1 MGNKKWKKY
10 YESITR
16 DHILFFFGLI
26 EQYFIK
32 PKDTQQMK
40 LNKLLLWIN
49 FLHSEHQTWFD
60 FSRKWG
66 DICESTVSNYMMDVA
81 CAILRAFASTP
92 KIIGFQSQQNIEK
105 MKKILSDSKAAI
117 PYATCLVD
125 GKCTRVLGRKGEH
138 QKHCDK
144 PNATTSN
151 HINRL
156 RHLSG
161 QWNIHRT
168 SINRSFNRI
177 AHNSTINNIL
187 QNEFYFDCK

>member
-1 MGNKKWKKY
+1 MSQPACNRAARGAGRRWKWSKTFRTTNYFQKHSNLGNKKWKKY
-10 YESITR
+10 YGSITR
-16 DHILFFFGLI
+16 DHILFFFGLT
-26 EQYFIK
+26 EQYFMK
-32 PKDTQQMK
+32 HKATQQLK

-117 PYATCLVD
+117 PYATYLVD
-125 GKCTRVLGRKGEH
+125 GKCTRVL
-138 QKHCDK
+138 
-144 PNATTSN
+144 
-151 HINRL
+151 
-156 RHLSG
+156 
-161 QWNIHRT
+161 
-168 SINRSFNRI
+168 
-177 AHNSTINNIL
+177 
-187 QNEFYFDCK
+187 